1 LFINKII
8 EKTGLNKKDIEELV
22 RKKKEELKGLISEEG
37 ALFVIAKD
45 LGVDVREENKE
56 LLNEIDINISD
67 ITSNMKNLTLIGRI
81 KDIYNIRTF
90 NKKDGSEGHV
100 GSFLLNDNS
109 GDIRVVLWDD
119 HVRILNNKEFV
130 KNELVKIIN
139 GYAKQGINGRIEV
152 QIGRLGKIIIAPE
165 DVDVKKYPKIKDDLL
180 KIEEVN
186 LNQRSISLEG
196 KIIQNFPIKEF
207 TSKTGDLG
215 KLCSIILADDTGTIR
230 ITFWNEDATKIE
242 AFTMGDHV
250 IISSL
255 NPKLNN
261 LDNRTIDLNASR
273 NTNVKKIKKEI
284 NLENNFVEKIKE
296 LQDKK
301 NAIVTFNGIVSS
313 VDNLKNITLKTE
325 EIVSLLGFTVSD
337 DTDFI
342 RVTLWRDNAEEFSE
356 VLKKG
361 MGLRLKN
368 VMTKY
373 SNFSNRNEISFLK
386 DSSLELIDL
395 KIDNIKHHE
404 IDSNKSKNII
414 TGNYT
419 KIDSINSPGYCE
431 IKGFIAKE
439 IKNITIYE
447 ACSKCFKKIENC
459 NCEIKGT
466 TLPRMILNL
475 IIDDETGTIRTTFIG
490 ESAEKIIGYKTD
502 KIFEMKD
509 SSEFESFL
517 DKKSSE
523 LLGKDI
529 VVRGKI
535 KYSDF
540 TSSYEL
546 IADIYQEVNVSEE
559 LNRTAKELGI

>member
-1 LFINKII
+1 M
-8 EKTGLNKKDIEELV
+8 NKKDIEDLV
-22 RKKKEELKGLISEEG
+22 KKKKEELKGLISEEG

-45 LGVDVREENKE
+45 LGVDVKEENKE
-56 LLNEIDINISD
+56 LLREIDINISD

-81 KDIYNIRTF
+81 KDVYDIRSF

-100 GSFLLNDNS
+100 GSFLLSDS
-109 GDIRVVLWDD
+109 TGDIRIVLWDE
-119 HVRILNNKEFV
+119 HTSILNNEEFV
-130 KNELVKIIN
+130 KNEMVKIIN
-139 GYAKQGINGRIEV
+139 GYAKQGINGRVEV

-165 DVDVKKYPKIKDDLL
+165 DVDVKKYPKIKDKAL
-180 KIEEVN
+180 KVEEVN
-186 LNQRSISLEG
+186 LNQRSISIEG
-196 KIIQNFPIKEF
+196 KIIQKFPIKEF
-207 TSKTGDLG
+207 SSKSGDIG
-215 KLCSIILADDTGTIR
+215 RLCSLILADDTGTIR
-230 ITFWNEDATKIE
+230 ITFWNEDISNIE
-242 AFTMGDHV
+242 AFKIGDNV

-261 LDNRTIDLNASR
+261 LDKKTIDLNAGR
-273 NTNVKKIKKEI
+273 NTNVKKTKKELELDS
-284 NLENNFVEKIKE
+284 NLVEKIKD
-296 LQDKK
+296 LQNKK
-301 NAIVTFNGIVSS
+301 NSIISFRGIVSS

-337 DTDFI
+337 DTDYI
-342 RVTLWRDNAEEFSE
+342 RVTLWRETAEEYSKL
-356 VLKKG
+356 LKKG
-361 MGLRLKN
+361 KGISLKN

-373 SNFSNRNEISFLK
+373 STFSNRNEISFLK
-386 DSSLELIDL
+386 DSSLEIIEL
-395 KIDNIKHHE
+395 KMDNIKYSDA
-404 IDSNKSKNII
+404 DSNKSRNII

-459 NCEIKGT
+459 NCEVRGT

-490 ESAEKIIGYKTD
+490 DSAEKIIGYDTE

-509 SSEFESFL
+509 TSEFESFL
-517 DKKSSE
+517 EKKSSE

-559 LNRTAKELGI
+559 LNRTVEELGI

>member
-1 LFINKII
+1 MYINKII
-8 EKTGLNKKDIEELV
+8 EKTGLNKKDIEDLV

-109 GDIRVVLWDD
+109 GDIRIVLWDE
-119 HVRILNNKEFV
+119 HARILNNKEFV

-152 QIGRLGKIIIAPE
+152 QIGRLGKIILAPE
-165 DVDVKKYPKIKDDLL
+165 DIDVKKYPKVKDKPL

-196 KIIQNFPIKEF
+196 KIIQKFPIKEF

-215 KLCSIILADDTGTIR
+215 KLCSLILADDTGTIR
-230 ITFWNEDATKIE
+230 ITFWNEDVTKIDIL
-242 AFTMGDHV
+242 TIGDH
-250 IISSL
+250 IIINSL

-261 LDNRTIDLNASR
+261 LDKKTIDLNATR
-273 NTNVKKIKKEI
+273 NTNIKKIKKELK
-284 NLENNFVEKIKE
+284 LESNIVEKIKE

-301 NAIVTFNGIVSS
+301 NAVVSFNGIVSF

-342 RVTLWRDNAEEFSE
+342 RVTLWRENAEKYSE

-361 MGLRLKN
+361 MGLSLKN
-368 VMTKY
+368 VMIKY

-386 DSSLELIDL
+386 DSSLEVIDL
-395 KIDNIKHHE
+395 KIENIKYRE
-404 IDSNKSKNII
+404 AEPNKSKNVI
-414 TGNYT
+414 TGNYM

-447 ACSKCFKKIENC
+447 ACSKCFKKTENC

-490 ESAEKIIGYKTD
+490 ESAEKIIGHDTD

-517 DKKSSE
+517 EKKSSE

-529 VVRGKI
+529 IVRGKI

-559 LNRTAKELGI
+559 LNRTVKELGI